1 MQKRFFILQLFVTL
15 LSAGLT
21 FGQGDPTYIPK
32 YIPPSPNVAAL
43 MKFVDV
49 PVSPYTGTSDISVPI
64 FEIDAKGVK
73 VPISLNYHTGG
84 IKVEEEAGMVGLGW
98 ALTAGGSISRTVLDQ
113 DDFKGDYFTNLVP
126 QVSGDIS
133 GGHPVGISPALTVDM
148 GPYVYDFAC
157 NYLVN
162 TTAGQVDYYNLYNT
176 PTTIYDQEPDQFS
189 FNFLGHSGKF
199 IIRRDK
205 KVIEQQQDN
214 LRFLLRSSTI
224 R

>member
-1 MQKRFFILQLFVTL
+1 MQKRFFILQLFFAL
-15 LSAGLT
+15 LSAGLV
-21 FGQGDPTYIPK
+21 FGQDPTYIPK

-113 DDFKGDYFTNLVP
+113 DDFQGDYFTNLVP
-126 QVSGDIS
+126 QVSGDMS
-133 GGHPVGISPALTVDM
+133 GSKPSGLIGAVDI
-148 GPYVYDFAC
+148 GPY
-157 NYLVN
+157 
-162 TTAGQVDYYNLYNT
+162 
-176 PTTIYDQEPDQFS
+176 
-189 FNFLGHSGKF
+189 
-199 IIRRDK
+199 IRFCL
-205 KVIEQQQDN
+205 Q
-214 LRFLLRSSTI
+214 LPG
-224 R
+224 